1 MKNLIYII
9 AAALLLSSC
18 DYFMPKQ
25 SYDKLLAQVDDKELR
40 LSDVQ
45 EIFPNGIS
53 REDSVELL
61 KSYVNNWVRQ
71 CVIAAK
77 AEKYLDNNRKDIAQ
91 ELDDYKMSLLA
102 YRYEMQCMEK
112 ELNIS
117 VTEQDLQEY
126 HKQNTEDTSHT
137 YTAEQLKERY
147 YTTIINKRRLEL
159 INKIEKEAY
168 NEAIDNKRLK
178 IYMNE

>member
-1 MKNLIYII
+1 MKNLMYILI
-9 AAALLLSSC
+9 AALLLSSC

-25 SYDKLLAQVDDKELR
+25 SHDKLLAKVDDKELR

-53 REDSVELL
+53 HKDSVELL
-61 KSYVNNWVRQ
+61 KSYINNWARK
-71 CVIAAK
+71 CVMAAE
-77 AEKYLDNNRKDIAQ
+77 AEKHLDNNRKDISQ
-91 ELDDYKMSLLA
+91 ELNDYKMSLLA
-102 YRYEMQCMEK
+102 YRYEMQYVEK
-112 ELNIS
+112 RLNTS
-117 VTEQDLQEY
+117 VTEQDLQDY
-126 HKQNTEDTSHT
+126 HKQNAENDETP

-159 INKIEKEAY
+159 INKVENEAY

-178 IYMNE
+178 IYINE